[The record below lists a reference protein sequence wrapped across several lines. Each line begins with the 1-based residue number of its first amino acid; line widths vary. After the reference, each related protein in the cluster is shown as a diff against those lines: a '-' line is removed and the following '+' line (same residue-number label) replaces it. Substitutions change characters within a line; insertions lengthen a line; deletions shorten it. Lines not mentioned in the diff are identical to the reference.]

1 MTPDGMTTATPS
13 LTVDS
18 PFTGSGLR
26 RARLGAVG
34 PRLLRPRTAER
45 QGGIANHDLL
55 AVLERMLAH
64 PLPIDEDAVLR
75 PEVLNDEAARGRH
88 DYGVAPRNARPRNLQ
103 VIVVRPAQVVRRRK
117 PVLLH
122 RSIHLDQQRRR
133 RQQERV
139 LLRAGRGLWSRR
151 GCVQDRGVDL

>member
-1 MTPDGMTTATPS
+1 MPNSARPPVPRSRCTIITSTRMPALVMRSTREKSIAKGRVPSANALTSVDSNATAVRVSMTPDGMTTATPS

-18 PFTGSGLR
+18 TCTGSGLR

-75 PEVLNDEAARGRH
+75 PEVLNDEAA
-88 DYGVAPRNARPRNLQ
+88 
-103 VIVVRPAQVVRRRK
+103 
-117 PVLLH
+117 
-122 RSIHLDQQRRR
+122 
-133 RQQERV
+133 
-139 LLRAGRGLWSRR
+139 
-151 GCVQDRGVDL
+151 